1 MARAAWN
8 ITSSMVTRAMSP
20 NKAKFAGV
28 GINKPHVWKTQVGFL
43 DVDLNAHLNNAAYLY
58 NMELARWHLS
68 GYVSLELE
76 SDLTIPVCVYRLSGL
91 MGVMLSKKWGFLV
104 GSQSIRYRHAVAPF
118 KNYEIHSE
126 IVHYD
131 DTWFFFCHRFVCPKT
146 GKLYAEGLTRSMVK
160 DSNRKT
166 ISFEEVCDEM
176 GLAPPQIKQTP
187 DIVTAFLE
195 WDSATKTSVAEWKPE
210 EHIDHA
216 TPAWLRSVNLPK
228 HDSA

>member
-68 GYVSLELE
+68 G
-76 SDLTIPVCVYRLSGL
+76 LSGL